1 MLTGLTNSLMKMIMH
16 TLMLS
21 CKKATF
27 LIEKRF
33 LTDLS
38 LKEILQLN
46 MHTSMCRACLRYKKQ
61 SLIIDKLL
69 QKHIQISDPGTAPLI
84 KNEPLKEKIINSLL

>member
-1 MLTGLTNSLMKMIMH
+1 MLTGLKNSLMKMIIR

-27 LIEKRF
+27 LIEKKS
-33 LTDLS
+33 LTNLS
-38 LKEILQLN
+38 LREILQLN
-46 MHTSMCRACLRYKKQ
+46 MHTSMCRVCSTYKKQ

-69 QKHIQISDPGTAPLI
+69 QKHIQISDPGNAPLI
-84 KNEPLKEKIINSLL
+84 KNGLLKEKIINSLL